1 MNILVFTQP
10 ALLWGL
16 TAASLPLII
25 HLINRHR
32 ARRQPFAAID
42 FLLKVQRRSA
52 RRILLRHILLLASRT
67 MLIMAIV
74 IAAAG
79 PFLRPQAAL
88 TTVDPTTTIL
98 IIDQSLSMR
107 ARLEDSTV
115 FKAAIERARDF
126 VHSLA
131 PGDKACLLAAGL
143 SNEVL
148 VQPCTDSHRT
158 LLDAIDTIK
167 PQWGSSDLIAAFKR
181 AMTARP
187 AEEKTKG
194 SSARILLLT
203 DAAAHAFG
211 SSSGLSIGRSPPEI
225 VLENLSNEAGR
236 DNLAVSRVE
245 QRSQARYLE
254 VSARLTS
261 FSTQTKNNLLTEVRL
276 DQKLLSRGFVDLPA
290 GGSVKKVFNIQWP
303 SQTDVL
309 RVVTPKHDSLEEDNQ
324 RLFHVSGRRLV
335 SALLINGDMRPVLHQ
350 DELFYLEHALAPAGI
365 SASGINFTT
374 ITPDRFNEDALDNA
388 EVVFL
393 ANVHDLAP
401 EAVSA
406 LRSFVSVGGGLFISM
421 GNRIDVDRTNRF
433 LDDLLPWQLRDV
445 IASGPADPD
454 GVHRQGI
461 GFAEVDSQHPV
472 FSLFE
477 EKQLE
482 ALKSVRTTKAV
493 VLEPGQAGRQSR
505 ILLEYANGT
514 PALVESTHGNGRIL
528 LFTSSL
534 DRDWTSW
541 PARASFL
548 PFLQRATSYLAGRL
562 GQLSPV
568 EVVVGASVRI
578 PLASEADGLQVTKP
592 DGTKQR
598 LEAND
603 HYSSEQGLTNT
614 VSFSDTRVPGW
625 YGIEQTNNGKK
636 LPIKTIPGI
645 IVHPPALESNL
656 APITQEELQAK
667 VGRHA
672 RLTLAG
678 LHDAANKP
686 QTLLFLLLGLCLV
699 LVEAVLIRK

>member
-1 MNILVFTQP
+1 MNNLAFTQP

-67 MLIMAIV
+67 LLIMALV

-79 PFLRPQAAL
+79 PVLRPRATLESSDPAM
-88 TTVDPTTTIL
+88 TTL

-107 ARLEDSTV
+107 AQLEDSTV
-115 FKAAIERARDF
+115 FDAAIERARDF

-167 PQWGSSDLIAAFKR
+167 PQWGASDLSAAIKR
-181 AMTARP
+181 AMAIRP
-187 AEEKTKG
+187 AEGKTKKL
-194 SSARILLLT
+194 SARVLLLT
-203 DAAAHAFG
+203 DAAAHAF
-211 SSSGLSIGRSPPEI
+211 STSSGLSSSGSPPEI
-225 VLENLSNEAGR
+225 VLENLSNEASR
-236 DNLAVSRVE
+236 DNLAVTRVE
-245 QRSQARYLE
+245 QRSRARYLE
-254 VSARLTS
+254 VSTRLTS
-261 FSTQTKNNLLTEVRL
+261 FSKQAKNNLLTEVRL

-290 GGSVKKVFNIQWP
+290 GGSAKKVFNIQWP

-309 RVVTPKHDSLEEDNQ
+309 RVVTPKNDSLKEDNQ
-324 RLFHVSGRRLV
+324 RFFHVSGRRLV
-335 SALLINGDMRPVLHQ
+335 AALLINGDMRPVLHQ

-365 SASGINFTT
+365 GASGINFTT
-374 ITPDRFNEDALDNA
+374 ITPDRFNEDALDNV

-433 LDDLLPWQLRDV
+433 LDDLLPWQLRDI

-461 GFAEVDSQHPV
+461 GFAEVDSKHPA
-472 FSLFE
+472 FSLFQD
-477 EKQLE
+477 KQLE
-482 ALKSVRTTKAV
+482 ALKSVRTRKAV
-493 VLEPGQAGRQSR
+493 VLEPGQAGRQTR
-505 ILLEYANGT
+505 VLLKYGNGT
-514 PALVESTHGNGRIL
+514 PALVESSHGNGRIM

-568 EVVVGASVRI
+568 EAVVGANVRI
-578 PLASEADGLQVTKP
+578 PLVSEADSVQVTKP
-592 DGTKQR
+592 DGTIQ
-598 LEAND
+598 LLDAND
-603 HYSSEQGLTNT
+603 PLGSEQGPSNT
-614 VSFSDTRVPGW
+614 VSFSNTRVPGW
-625 YGIEQTNNGKK
+625 YEIELTKNGKK
-636 LPIKTIPGI
+636 LPAKTIPGI

-656 APITQEELQAK
+656 APITQDELQAK
-667 VGRHA
+667 VGQHA

-678 LHDAANKP
+678 LQDASNKP
-686 QTLLFLLLGLCLV
+686 RTLLFLLLGLCLV

>member
-1 MNILVFTQP
+1 
-10 ALLWGL
+10 
-16 TAASLPLII
+16 
-25 HLINRHR
+25 
-32 ARRQPFAAID
+32 
-42 FLLKVQRRSA
+42 
-52 RRILLRHILLLASRT
+52 
-67 MLIMAIV
+67 IMAIV

-88 TTVDPTTTIL
+88 TTVDPTTTTL

-167 PQWGSSDLIAAFKR
+167 PQWGSSDLIAAIKR

-656 APITQEELQAK
+656 APITPEELQAK
-667 VGRHA
+667 VGQHA

-678 LHDAANKP
+678 LQDAANKP